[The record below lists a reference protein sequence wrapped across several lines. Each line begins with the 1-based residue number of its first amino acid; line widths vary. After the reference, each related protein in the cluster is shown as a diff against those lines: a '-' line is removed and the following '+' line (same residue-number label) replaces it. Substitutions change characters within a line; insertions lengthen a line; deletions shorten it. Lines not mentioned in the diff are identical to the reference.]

1 ASIVVAVLLAIL
13 ALEVREWISRMRLR
27 RLGNVREVTG
37 ALILGF
43 AVTAMHYTAM
53 ASTYCFATT
62 GQRSSIP
69 DLDESAF
76 AAVIAL
82 IASLVLML
90 ALVAVI
96 FDRRVA
102 LEASKRAEVM

>member
-1 ASIVVAVLLAIL
+1 MV
-13 ALEVREWISRMRLR
+13 
-27 RLGNVREVTG
+27 G

-62 GQRSSIP
+62 GQAAPRSRSIG
-69 DLDESAF
+69 LRG
-76 AAVIAL
+76 VIAL
-82 IASLVLML
+82 IASLVLLL
-90 ALVAVI
+90 AIVAVI

-102 LEASKRAEVM
+102 SMRTR